1 MHYTPFDLS
10 QTLASRFIRIPY
22 TQKKEGIFFRL
33 NDFPKEDILYLYENK
48 TGIMNEIEVSLPRK
62 YAKGGGK
69 ETLFR
74 VTIRGQIALIG
85 IMDSKAN
92 LIISINTLLITGVLG
107 FLSGS
112 AFFWNNSRLHSLSD
126 HIPFLIF
133 LIFSLAAITFA
144 ILATRTDLHLDKFL
158 VMQSPLQFSLTH
170 HKKVP
175 IGDYL
180 KYVEEMLASNDMIY
194 ENLSVDLYFLS
205 RVISR
210 KTRFLNLSYLL
221 FLIGLILGITL
232 FIIKILI

>member
-1 MHYTPFDLS
+1 M
-10 QTLASRFIRIPY
+10 
-22 TQKKEGIFFRL
+22 
-33 NDFPKEDILYLYENK
+33 ND
-48 TGIMNEIEVSLPRK
+48 IEVSLPKK

-112 AFFWNNSRLHSLSD
+112 LYFWNPNRTMNLGD
-126 HIPFLIF
+126 HIPFVIF
-133 LIFSLAAITFA
+133 LVFSLAAISFA
-144 ILATRTDLHLDKFL
+144 ILSTRTDLHLKKFL

-170 HKKVP
+170 HRKVP
-175 IGDYL
+175 IKDYL
-180 KYVEEMLASNDMIY
+180 QYVEEMLASNDLIY

-210 KTRFLNLSYLL
+210 KSRYLNISYML
-221 FLIGLILGITL
+221 FLIGLILGIAL
-232 FIIKILI
+232 FLIKNMLW

>member
-1 MHYTPFDLS
+1 M
-10 QTLASRFIRIPY
+10 
-22 TQKKEGIFFRL
+22 
-33 NDFPKEDILYLYENK
+33 ND
-48 TGIMNEIEVSLPRK
+48 IEVSLPRS

-112 AFFWNNSRLHSLSD
+112 FYFWNANKVMHFGD

-133 LIFSLAAITFA
+133 LVFSLAAISMA
-144 ILATRTDLHLDKFL
+144 ILSTRTDLHLKKFL
-158 VMQSPLQFSLTH
+158 VMQSPIQFSLAH
-170 HKKVP
+170 HRKIP

-180 KYVEEMLASNDMIY
+180 KYVEELLASNDLIY
-194 ENLSVDLYFLS
+194 QNLSVDLYFLS

-210 KTRFLNLSYLL
+210 KSRFLNISYML
-221 FLIGLILGITL
+221 FLTGLILGVGL
-232 FIIKILI
+232 FIVKTLI